1 MLGNIVFS
9 PHSVGRKTQLFSLIQ
24 ANLGHPKIS
33 SNLHGLPEEGQA
45 GLVSQDVLDLDPLF
59 APLAELRPVPVVSK
73 ICPVMLAT
81 Y

>member
-1 MLGNIVFS
+1 MLGNFVFS
-9 PHSVGRKTQLFSLIQ
+9 PTQRRKEDATFLLDSSEP
-24 ANLGHPKIS
+24 GHPKIS

-45 GLVSQDVLDLDPLF
+45 GLVSQDVLDLDPFF
-59 APLAELRPVPVVSK
+59 ALLAELRPVPVVSK